1 MALVYKCDIC
11 GKTIN
16 RSSMT
21 SIDMEICEG
30 LGKDRTYDLCPDCAE
45 AIIGVFEG
53 RFSIADP
60 LSMMEGNVVP
70 VIGFK

>member
-1 MALVYKCDIC
+1 
-11 GKTIN
+11 
-16 RSSMT
+16 MT
-21 SIDMEICEG
+21 SIDMDICEG